1 MPALGAVTGG
11 VSFNTL
17 KYVMFRHQEEEQAAD
32 PAPAGPTT
40 EELLAEIR
48 DLLKEKGITLKDT
61 PQGVQI
67 IKE

>member
-17 KYVMFRHQEEEQAAD
+17 KYVMFRHQEEQATD
-32 PAPAGPTT
+32 PAPAGPAT

-48 DLLKEKGITLKDT
+48 DLLKEKGTN
-61 PQGVQI
+61 QA
-67 IKE
+67 